1 MTTTSI
7 PTKIALTPYQDQLLH
22 GLAETGGTSGFR
34 PLFRTAFG
42 VRWEDVS
49 PADRN
54 RYFSNLRAL
63 EKKGLMTLSRR
74 WGTWGYGQPEL
85 AAITPA
91 GAAYVES

>member
-1 MTTTSI
+1 MATVS
-7 PTKIALTPYQDQLLH
+7 TKSALTPYQDQLLQ
-22 GLAETGGTSGFR
+22 GLAAGGGTAAFR

-63 EKKGLMTLSRR
+63 EKKGLLIVTRR

-85 AAITPA
+85 VAITPA
-91 GAAYVES
+91 GSAYVES